1 MCHATL
7 AGGPLGCVRPQGHDG
22 GHVYHS
28 ADGSWVGSR
37 HG

>member
-7 AGGPLGCVRPQGHDG
+7 AGGPLSCVRPQDHVG

-28 ADGSWVGSR
+28 GHGSWVGDR